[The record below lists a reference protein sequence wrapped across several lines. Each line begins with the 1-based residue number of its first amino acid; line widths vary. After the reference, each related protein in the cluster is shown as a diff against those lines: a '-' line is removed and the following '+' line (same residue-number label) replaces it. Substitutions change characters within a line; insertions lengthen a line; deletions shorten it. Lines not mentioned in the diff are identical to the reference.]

1 MIAVARPPTRHDAG
15 FTLFEMLVALAI
27 LGMLA
32 AMLLAAL
39 RGPSDLV
46 QRLAHG
52 QADQDQVA
60 AAQSRLRWVIE
71 RLRPTLRLDSA
82 GKIIDLRG
90 TAHDLSLFAPAM
102 PGNAPDALKRY
113 RLLLNATG
121 DLVLYTANDLDERID
136 INAPGLVGW
145 QPTVLLSGVEQVGL
159 AYFGGD
165 PAGLG
170 RSWQASWTDR
180 TQPPDLIR
188 IRVDFVPGDRRRWL
202 ELLVRPEA
210 GGRLPCSPAALPG
223 PCPAS

>member
-1 MIAVARPPTRHDAG
+1 MIPLARADRHDAG

-39 RGPSDLV
+39 KGPSDLV
-46 QRLAHG
+46 QRLVHG
-52 QADQDQVA
+52 QTGQDQVV
-60 AAQSRLRWVIE
+60 AAQSRLRWVLE
-71 RLRPTLRLDSA
+71 RLRPTLRLDSV

-90 TAHDLSLFAPAM
+90 TAHDISLFAPVL
-102 PGNAPDALKRY
+102 PSNAPDALKRY

-159 AYFGGD
+159 AYFGID
-165 PAGLG
+165 PSGTG
-170 RSWQASWTDR
+170 RSWQVSWTDR
-180 TQPPDLIR
+180 TQLPDLIR
-188 IRVDFVPGDRRRWL
+188 IRVDFMPGDRRSWP
-202 ELLVRPEA
+202 ELLVRPGA
-210 GGRLPCSPAALPG
+210 SGRVTCAPTALSS
-223 PCPAS
+223 PCPVS